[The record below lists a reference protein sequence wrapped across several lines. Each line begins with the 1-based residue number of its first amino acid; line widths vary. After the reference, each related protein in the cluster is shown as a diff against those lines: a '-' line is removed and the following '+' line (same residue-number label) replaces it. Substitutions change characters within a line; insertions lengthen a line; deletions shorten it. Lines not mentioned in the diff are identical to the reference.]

1 MSGTSATGN
10 FPTSSDLSDPMS
22 ITRFRAMHPPERQA
36 MLERLAV
43 TLERNAAWASEED
56 DEALASALR
65 TVATAILSAAADLAT
80 NDVML
85 AEEVAFRAI
94 NLITTFHIR
103 HPQFPVGPALH

>member
-1 MSGTSATGN
+1 MSDTPAMIT
-10 FPTSSDLSDPMS
+10 FLTSSDLADPMS
-22 ITRFRAMHPPERQA
+22 IAGFQAMHPPERQA

-43 TLERNAAWASEED
+43 TLERNAAWAFEED
-56 DEALASALR
+56 DDALASALR

-103 HPQFPVGPALH
+103 HPQYPVGPALH